1 MFPQFYLSKGNF
13 AENFHKIKRCSKKNR
28 LALSSNER
36 RGSEFSSYEIELRNR
51 VMHYDV
57 TLRVSYSKIFIE
69 ILFASY

>member
-13 AENFHKIKRCSKKNR
+13 AENFHKIKMFQKNR
-28 LALSSNER
+28 LAVSSNER
-36 RGSEFSSYEIELRNR
+36 RGSEFSSHEIELRNR